1 MPCAVRAGIQ
11 ILGGTHMTARNRRD
25 AAASHRIDS
34 HRPRGRGL
42 RRLAALGV
50 AAAASAAFVAP
61 ASADVTAG
69 HSVATMPNTS
79 GLELSGYTPG
89 QSLTIGVLHG
99 GATIGTA
106 TGRAG
111 AAGHLTIDG
120 GTGGCW
126 NGAPAQNRPGGT
138 GSRRGRGL

>member
-25 AAASHRIDS
+25 GAASHRIDS

-79 GLELSGYTPG
+79 GLELGGYTPG

-106 TGRAG
+106 TGRAD
-111 AAGHLTIDG
+111 AAGDLTING
-120 GTGGCW
+120 GTADCW
-126 NGAPAQNRPGGT
+126 TGTTPQILPGDTVSVSGT
-138 GSRRGRGL
+138 